1 MQLDSSILAWTA
13 LAAAVALSPGPD
25 TLLVA
30 GNSVRR
36 GRAAGLKTVAG
47 VAAGGVFYAALCG
60 FGFMSVL
67 VASRPLY
74 LAVKIA
80 GAVYLAVIG
89 VQMVWSALR
98 KPPSQPSAVLP
109 PKGEDRGSAL
119 TLDSPP
125 LGEGDHAQRGGRGLA
140 GAPFRQGLLTNVL
153 NPKVAVFYLA
163 ALPQFVGHGPD
174 APLKGVL
181 LIAIHYAIGAAWL
194 SAIALGAGRAGE
206 ALRTSAALR
215 WLEGIAGVFLL
226 GVAGRL
232 AVERR

>member
-1 MQLDSSILAWTA
+1 MQFDASILAWTA
-13 LAAAVALSPGPD
+13 LATAVALSPGPD

-30 GNSVRR
+30 GNAARR
-36 GRAAGLKTVAG
+36 GHAAGLRTVAG
-47 VAAGGVFYAALCG
+47 VVCGGVFYALLCG

-67 VASRPLY
+67 IASPTLY
-74 LAVKIA
+74 LIVKIA
-80 GAVYLAVIG
+80 GAVYLALIG
-89 VQMVWSALR
+89 AQMLWGAIR
-98 KPPSQPSAVLP
+98 RRA
-109 PKGEDRGSAL
+109 GETPR
-119 TLDSPP
+119 PVRR
-125 LGEGDHAQRGGRGLA
+125 QIA

-181 LIAIHYAIGAAWL
+181 LIAIHYAIGGAWL

-206 ALRTSAALR
+206 AFRTSAAMR
-215 WLEGIAGVFLL
+215 WLEGVAGVFLL

>member
-1 MQLDSSILAWTA
+1 MLLDPSILAWTA

-47 VAAGGVFYAALCG
+47 VVAGGVFYAALCG

-80 GAVYLAVIG
+80 GAAYLAVIG
-89 VQMVWSALR
+89 AQMLWAALR
-98 KPPSQPSAVLP
+98 GPAPGAAETRRVVP
-109 PKGEDRGSAL
+109 
-119 TLDSPP
+119 
-125 LGEGDHAQRGGRGLA
+125 

-163 ALPQFVGHGPD
+163 ALPQFVGHGLD

-181 LIAIHYAIGAAWL
+181 LIAIHYAIGGVWL

-206 ALRTSAALR
+206 AFRTSAAMR

>member
-1 MQLDSSILAWTA
+1 MLLDPSILAWTA
-13 LAAAVALSPGPD
+13 LATAVALSPGPD
-25 TLLVA
+25 TMLVA
-30 GNSVRR
+30 GNAARR
-36 GRAAGLKTVAG
+36 GHGAGLQTVLG
-47 VAAGGVFYAALCG
+47 VACGGVFYALLCG

-67 VASRPLY
+67 AASTSLY

-80 GAVYLAVIG
+80 GALYLAVIG
-89 VQMVWSALR
+89 AQMLWGASRRGQAAASPPA
-98 KPPSQPSAVLP
+98 KPPV
-109 PKGEDRGSAL
+109 
-119 TLDSPP
+119 T
-125 LGEGDHAQRGGRGLA
+125 
-140 GAPFRQGLLTNVL
+140 GAPFRQGLLTNML

-194 SAIALGAGRAGE
+194 SAIALGAGRMGE
-206 ALRTSAALR
+206 AFRTSAAMR
-215 WLEGIAGVFLL
+215 WLEGLAGVFLL

>member
-1 MQLDSSILAWTA
+1 MQLDPSILAWTA
-13 LAAAVALSPGPD
+13 LATAVALSPGPD

-30 GNSVRR
+30 SNAARR
-36 GRAAGLKTVAG
+36 GPAAGLRTVAG
-47 VAAGGVFYAALCG
+47 ILAGGVFYALLCG

-67 VASRPLY
+67 AASPSLY
-74 LAVKIA
+74 LVVKIA
-80 GAVYLAVIG
+80 GAVYLALIG
-89 VQMVWSALR
+89 AQMLWGALR
-98 KPPSQPSAVLP
+98 RRAHEIRPPARSIV
-109 PKGEDRGSAL
+109 GS
-119 TLDSPP
+119 
-125 LGEGDHAQRGGRGLA
+125 
-140 GAPFRQGLLTNVL
+140 PFRQGLLTNVL

-181 LIAIHYAIGAAWL
+181 LIGIHYAIGGAWL

-206 ALRTSAALR
+206 AFRTSAAMR
-215 WLEGIAGVFLL
+215 WLEGVAGVFLL

>member
-1 MQLDSSILAWTA
+1 MALDPSILAWTA
-13 LAAAVALSPGPD
+13 LAAVVALSPGPD

-30 GNSVRR
+30 GNAARR
-36 GRAAGLKTVAG
+36 GHGAGLQTVAG
-47 VAAGGVFYAALCG
+47 VAAGGVFYALLCG

-67 VASRPLY
+67 VASKPLY

-89 VQMVWSALR
+89 AQMLWGALR
-98 KPPSQPSAVLP
+98 RPSGSIAAPPVRAGVV
-109 PKGEDRGSAL
+109 GS
-119 TLDSPP
+119 
-125 LGEGDHAQRGGRGLA
+125 
-140 GAPFRQGLLTNVL
+140 PFRQGLLTNVL
-153 NPKVAVFYLA
+153 NPKVAVFYMA
-163 ALPQFVGHGPD
+163 ALPQFAGQGAD

-194 SAIALGAGRAGE
+194 SVVAMGAGRAG
-206 ALRTSAALR
+206 AAFRTSAAMR
-215 WLEGIAGVFLL
+215 WLEGLAGIFLL